1 MSFWQQVIDG
11 IEIVTME
18 VILAVAPI
26 VILFVLMNIISFRM
40 RKKRFFD
47 IMKGFLITTIGLI
60 LFLHG
65 VNMAYVPVGQ
75 HLGSAIAGLPY
86 NYILVPLGFLM
97 GFLVGFAEPA
107 IHVMIKQVEELSE
120 GENPIENHADGNFN
134 WDRRSSRIVY
144 VAFAR
149 RILSLLF
156 LDPRIRASIYFR
168 TKSGQDLFSNG
179 F

>member
-40 RKKRFFD
+40 R

-107 IHVMIKQVEELSE
+107 IHVMVKQVEELSE
-120 GENPIENHADGNFN
+120 G
-134 WDRRSSRIVY
+134 
-144 VAFAR
+144 
-149 RILSLLF
+149 
-156 LDPRIRASIYFR
+156 RIRSKVMLMVISIGIGAAVGLSMWRLLVGFSLYYFLIP
-168 TKSGQDLFSNG
+168 GYGLAFILG
-179 F
+179 

>member
-75 HLGSAIAGLPY
+75 HLGVRSLDCPIIIY
-86 NYILVPLGFLM
+86 WFPL
-97 GFLVGFAEPA
+97 
-107 IHVMIKQVEELSE
+107 
-120 GENPIENHADGNFN
+120 
-134 WDRRSSRIVY
+134 
-144 VAFAR
+144 AF
-149 RILSLLF
+149 
-156 LDPRIRASIYFR
+156 
-168 TKSGQDLFSNG
+168 
-179 F
+179 

>member
-1 MSFWQQVIDG
+1 
-11 IEIVTME
+11 
-18 VILAVAPI
+18 
-26 VILFVLMNIISFRM
+26 
-40 RKKRFFD
+40 
-47 IMKGFLITTIGLI
+47 
-60 LFLHG
+60 
-65 VNMAYVPVGQ
+65 MAYVPVGQ